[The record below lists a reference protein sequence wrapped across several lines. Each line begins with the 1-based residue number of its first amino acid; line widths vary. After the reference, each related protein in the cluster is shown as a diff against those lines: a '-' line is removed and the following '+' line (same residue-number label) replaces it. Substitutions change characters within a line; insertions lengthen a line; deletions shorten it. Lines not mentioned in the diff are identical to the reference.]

1 MPGKRQV
8 NWSQSK
14 GEMKKNLTHF
24 RVNHNNYLASHRN
37 GSESARVLD

>member
-24 RVNHNNYLASHRN
+24 RVNRNNYPAIHRN
-37 GSESARVLD
+37 GNESARALE